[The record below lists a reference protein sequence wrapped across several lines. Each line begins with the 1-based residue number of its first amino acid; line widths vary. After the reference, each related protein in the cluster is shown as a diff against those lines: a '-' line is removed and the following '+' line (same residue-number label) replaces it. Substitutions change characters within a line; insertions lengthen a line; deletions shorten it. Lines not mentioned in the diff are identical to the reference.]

1 MGIYYEQFGFDNVP
15 DDFNWKAYLHYNPDV
30 KNGGF
35 NTPFLAAQHF
45 NQYGWL
51 ENRNYTL
58 PGFDAEQYLAAN
70 TDLRNAFGDNTDLAT
85 AHYVDYVLSGRE
97 QRPLTP
103 GAAPSSVP
111 APSVTPTAPAPE
123 TTAPAAP
130 AAAGTPSA
138 TTPSAVVP
146 GTTLPLTTKPVTT
159 KPVISIP
166 AIPDPPGLTYDA
178 IEKRWRKGNEK
189 TDYKTD
195 EPERS
200 LIPTNQASSFWNGYA
215 TPIALGYKPTA
226 ADYKMF
232 EYYANQDAI
241 NTQRNAV
248 DADYNTRVRNANDT
262 NRALNIANAKKNQ
275 AYEQVLAIANN
286 TTSGTYTAQRD
297 LIRRLETDG
306 TIDKATRE
314 QIENSYKLFY
324 RTEKLTPWDPAT
336 RIKPPSPGGLKELD
350 TAYYKTQVPQA
361 TAEWEQ
367 AVKDDN
373 IDITERYNNDEK
385 DFYRAHYTTQGKAN
399 GIRGY
404 APEETKE
411 ANVYLE
417 KPTDLEK
424 QQIKDSALGQGPSFD
439 ALISK
444 ILGPKELQDTKKYG
458 ALAQNVL
465 KDTITEL
472 NKAKS
477 KENMLDVYR
486 GLEGFS
492 EIMDLNKT
500 LANSIIGDSGIGGFL
515 ARSQNKTEADIT
527 TDLETQLGKITGLQ
541 NNTTY
546 NWQKWFDD
554 TLTQKYGID
563 YKQYQSTEDTLDVV
577 NAALQSDPTKIYSTA
592 NKKFTDEFTKKA
604 GFNTSEQL
612 TEFLKAQGTTG
623 ANLLSR
629 LQVGNVSLDEDLK
642 SLKTGLE
649 TQVKDLDKQKNR
661 DLTLTYTDDTGVPE
675 EVKIEASFARQFID
689 EYLKPR
695 FDYSKSMD
703 EFADYMNV
711 KDSEKNVFQTTDRIT
726 EVKNY
731 AQSVAQAM
739 QGDLD
744 TKFDVNFNT
753 DFYFNPDDKYATQ
766 KESLYND
773 QKANV
778 TKDWETAK
786 TDPDALIDPNLP
798 YLGTWAENAYLYNV
812 KDLTDKDIFAKL
824 HYQILGLRKGYDAA
838 MDPASTLQMKLESP
852 VATKAQSIGSVF
864 GSFVE
869 PEEFADTLLKGI
881 DPLLNRDSWTKL
893 LKQYDLDDS
902 ASIDEIKKAI
912 TDSIT
917 TGSAETIRAN
927 IKTLQELEK
936 TPTQAELG
944 ITYIERPEDKTTT
957 EKTELYNIFK
967 KAGYTGTEQ
976 SFYSDYMPDTSPEDI
991 KLLTD
996 VTKGKMPKLDLS
1008 FDAKDPIAALT
1019 KIQSFIEPPAKE
1031 IPIKTDSYFKIGLDD
1046 EEDSSSTT
1054 TPDSFLSDFTSLLK
1068 K

>member
-1 MGIYYEQFGFDNVP
+1 MSVYDDQYGFGNVP
-15 DDFNWKAYLHYNPDV
+15 DNFNWRAYLHYNPDV
-30 KNGGF
+30 KNAGF
-35 NTPFLAAQHF
+35 NNPYLAAQHF
-45 NQYGWL
+45 NQFGWL
-51 ENRNYTL
+51 EGRNYTL
-58 PGFDAEQYLAAN
+58 PGFDPEQYLEAN
-70 TDLRNAFGDNTDLAT
+70 SDLRNAFGENTDLAT
-85 AHYVDYVLSGRE
+85 EHYIDYVLSGKE
-97 QRPLTP
+97 QRSLAP
-103 GAAPSSVP
+103 GAAPTSTTP
-111 APSVTPTAPAPE
+111 APAATPQAPAA
-123 TTAPAAP
+123 TTPAAP

-138 TTPSAVVP
+138 TTPSVVVP
-146 GTTLPLTTKPVTT
+146 GTTLPLTTKPVTV
-159 KPVISIP
+159 KPVTSIP

-178 IEKRWRKGNEK
+178 VEKRWRKGDEK

-195 EPERS
+195 EPEKS
-200 LIPTNQASSFWNGYA
+200 LIPTNQASAFWNGYA
-215 TPIALGYKPTA
+215 TPIALGYKPTT
-226 ADYKMF
+226 ADYKLF
-232 EYYANQDAI
+232 EYYANEDAV

-248 DADYNTRVRNANDT
+248 NADYNTRVRNANDT

-324 RTEKLTPWDPAT
+324 RTEKLTPWDPTT

-350 TAYYKTQVPQA
+350 TTYYKTQVPQA

-424 QQIKDSALGQGPSFD
+424 QQIKDSALGQGPSFN

-444 ILGPKELQDTKKYG
+444 ILGPKELEDTKKYG
-458 ALAQNVL
+458 ALAQSVL
-465 KDTITEL
+465 KDTITQL

-477 KENMLDVYR
+477 QEKMLDVYR

-500 LANSIIGDSGIGGFL
+500 LANSIIGDSGVGGFL

-546 NWQKWFDD
+546 NWQKWFND

-612 TEFLKAQGTTG
+612 IEFLKAQGTTG
-623 ANLLSR
+623 TNLLSR

-661 DLTLTYTDDTGVPE
+661 DLTLTYKDNTGVPE
-675 EVKIEASFARQFID
+675 EVKIEASFARQFVD

-703 EFADYMNV
+703 EFVDYMNV
-711 KDSEKNVFQTTDRIT
+711 TDDTKNVFQSSDRIT

-731 AQSVAQAM
+731 AQSVAQAI

-766 KESLYND
+766 KQNLYSD
-773 QKANV
+773 QKTNV
-778 TKDWETAK
+778 AKDWETAK
-786 TDPDALIDPNLP
+786 ANPDALIDPNLP

-812 KDLTDKDIFAKL
+812 KDFTDKDVFAKL
-824 HYQILGLRKGYDAA
+824 HYQILGIRKGYDAA

-869 PEEFADTLLKGI
+869 PEEFADSLLKGI

-902 ASIDEIKKAI
+902 ASIDEVKKAI

-944 ITYIERPEDKTTT
+944 ISYIERPEDKTTT

-976 SFYSDYMPDTSPEDI
+976 SFYADYMPDTSPEDV

-996 VTKGKMPKLDLS
+996 VTKGKMPKLDLA
-1008 FDAKDPIAALT
+1008 FDAKDPIAALS
-1019 KIQSFIEPPAKE
+1019 KIQSLTEPPAKE
-1031 IPIKTDSYFKIGLDD
+1031 IPVKTDSYFKIGLDD